1 MLALYPVKEAE
12 LLDGVGI
19 TCLHSEDGARSRIH
33 SAKVVAGHHLP
44 LLACG
49 FELIPQQCP
58 PFWEVCF
65 GCVVVWRRIH
75 PLDATPHFSL
85 EQVFLRKRLASVN
98 EKLDVGQ
105 TRAKSAVDTSPA
117 IRTFTWLAT
126 A

>member
-19 TCLHSEDGARSRIH
+19 TCLNSEDGARSRIH

-44 LLACG
+44 SLACG

-58 PFWEVCF
+58 PFWQVCF
-65 GCVVVWRRIH
+65 WFVVVWRLIH
-75 PLDATPHFSL
+75 PLDTTPHFSL
-85 EQVFLRKRLASVN
+85 EQVFLMKSLASVN